1 MLKGTKRMYDETTEM
16 MRLNETI
23 RKARIISGVFKGIE
37 GYVIDFNPFDYKTSV
52 LTEDNEYWVD
62 PRDVEV
68 ENESKRT

>member
-1 MLKGTKRMYDETTEM
+1 MHNEITEM

-23 RKARIISGVFKGIE
+23 RKARIISGVLKGIE
-37 GYVIDFNPFDYKTSV
+37 GYAIDFDPFDYKTVV

-68 ENESKRT
+68 EDDSKRT